1 MREGVEAWPCRP
13 SFQAAT
19 TAFVD
24 VNRREAVDEANSSG
38 SEVRRRLVGQPSV
51 GWSPLPS
58 HTGATGSG
66 SSPQGR
72 RPDRKSRA
80 MKRNDASPPL
90 VIEGGPDP
98 DLDAEND
105 EFDFTNALRPGRNDL
120 FERAQG
126 HFAEVPDDEDRR
138 RSAARSD
145 SSHLRSQ
152 GDAR

>member
-66 SSPQGR
+66 SSPHGR

-98 DLDAEND
+98 DLDDENQ
-105 EFDFTNALRPGRNDL
+105 EFDFSNADRPGRNDL

-126 HFAEVPDDEDRR
+126 HFHEVTDAEDQG

-145 SSHLRSQ
+145 SGGTRYE
-152 GDAR
+152 GDGR